1 MLIIMMPNN
10 LIEFIQMKRLEVW
23 LQELY
28 KTKST
33 FFHTLTQ
40 VDYEA
45 TRDQLTPLA
54 HMIYCK

>member
-1 MLIIMMPNN
+1 
-10 LIEFIQMKRLEVW
+10 MKRLEVW

-40 VDYEA
+40 VDYDA
-45 TRDQLTPLA
+45 KRDQLTPLA
-54 HMIYCK
+54 HMTYCK